1 MRNMIKLLNIQ
12 LTGMLGINR
21 FLHTRDKG
29 TKARMAL
36 IGVTVLI
43 GVGVLAAALFMLCDT
58 VLPVLRTLRMTGLL
72 PPMLYALSSVM
83 CLITSL
89 QTGAGALFDTRDVQ
103 ILLPMPL
110 RTRTIVCA
118 RLMGLYVVDLL
129 VELVAF
135 VPVMVQYA
143 RYTNALPGAY
153 IAACV
158 LGALSLPVLPL
169 LLGTALGTLIR
180 SAAARFRHSNI
191 VAIILLC
198 VFSLGAMAF
207 SFSISFSSMD
217 SIDIGKI
224 LRITQTVTDAIVRL
238 YPPTLLFVWA
248 VEGSWAAAIGLFA
261 LSALCFALTVAV
273 LGHFYLPLHGR
284 IGASGAARRGVK
296 ANVWRAHTPSM
307 ALLAREGRRMLAS
320 PIYAVNTTFGL
331 LLMMVFAG
339 AMWFFGDRLFA
350 LIAVGELAGVDVR
363 AYVCAGAAY
372 ILFLFTTMMPTTCV
386 SISLEGA
393 AFTTLRAMPVRART
407 LFAAKAAYNMLL
419 MLPAVLISAALLT
432 GALGLSGVNALS
444 CFLLP
449 LSGVL
454 LAPSWGLIANLL
466 FPRFD
471 WKSETEVVKQGASAL
486 VGMLGAFLLSLAP
499 MFLLF
504 YLGADLSTA
513 ALWLSLAYT
522 ALSGV
527 CWVVL
532 LTWGE
537 KRLERI

>member
-1 MRNMIKLLNIQ
+1 MIKLLNIQ

-180 SAAARFRHSNI
+180 SADAFGACGVLTTGHAADFYDPQCLRATIGTLFARPFAALESMQDALDWAASLPVRLNI
-191 VAIILLC
+191 VGTSAHGTCLLEE
-198 VFSLGAMAF
+198 VDLTG
-207 SFSISFSSMD
+207 
-217 SIDIGKI
+217 
-224 LRITQTVTDAIVRL
+224 
-238 YPPTLLFVWA
+238 PTLLLVGN
-248 VEGSWAAAIGLFA
+248 E
-261 LSALCFALTVAV
+261 
-273 LGHFYLPLHGR
+273 
-284 IGASGAARRGVK
+284 
-296 ANVWRAHTPSM
+296 
-307 ALLAREGRRMLAS
+307 
-320 PIYAVNTTFGL
+320 TFGL
-331 LLMMVFAG
+331 SKGWKEHCDVLAKIPIQGSASSLNAG
-339 AMWFFGDRLFA
+339 CAASICLYEIDRQRRQ
-350 LIAVGELAGVDVR
+350 AVP
-363 AYVCAGAAY
+363 AAN
-372 ILFLFTTMMPTTCV
+372 C
-386 SISLEGA
+386 
-393 AFTTLRAMPVRART
+393 
-407 LFAAKAAYNMLL
+407 
-419 MLPAVLISAALLT
+419 
-432 GALGLSGVNALS
+432 
-444 CFLLP
+444 
-449 LSGVL
+449 
-454 LAPSWGLIANLL
+454 
-466 FPRFD
+466 
-471 WKSETEVVKQGASAL
+471 
-486 VGMLGAFLLSLAP
+486 
-499 MFLLF
+499 
-504 YLGADLSTA
+504 
-513 ALWLSLAYT
+513 
-522 ALSGV
+522 
-527 CWVVL
+527 
-532 LTWGE
+532 
-537 KRLERI
+537 